1 MHQTE
6 PLFPDE
12 LIDQL
17 AFALDE
23 IHRSYATEEQKIDAL
38 AAMLDDRCANVAVAY
53 FVRLMTPKP

>member
-6 PLFPDE
+6 PLFPDQ

-23 IHRSYATEEQKIDAL
+23 IHRSDATEEQKVDAL
-38 AAMLDDRCANVAVAY
+38 AEMLDDRCANVDVAY
-53 FVRLMTPKP
+53 FVRLMTPKS